1 MARIAIDP
9 VTRVGGHLRIE
20 ADVAAGEVR
29 DAWSA
34 GTMFRG
40 LELVLRGRDARDA
53 WMLADRVCGTCTG
66 VHALASVRAVENALG
81 ITIPDNARLVRNT
94 LAATLAVRDHIV
106 RFYLAQLPDW
116 VDTTVA
122 LGADPAATSALAR
135 SLGDWPQSS
144 PAYFRGVRDR
154 LAAATSSGRAGPFA
168 TTFTGH
174 PGYQLSPEMSLVLL
188 AHAIEALDWQRDFMR
203 IHTLLGGRDPHP
215 QSYLVGG
222 VSLTPPWG
230 GPPVR
235 RAGEHPQ
242 LPDRNTPAALSD
254 AGRTLVN
261 GLIAKAQTFVSWVFV
276 PDVLQLA
283 QAYPEWGKVGRG
295 TGSYLAFGDYP
306 GSTVEAGKLF
316 LPRGRILG
324 GNLASLSEMN
334 ATSVAESVAAS
345 WYADDN
351 GDDAPRRPVNG
362 QTSPE
367 YSGPALPLAS
377 LEGAAKYSWLKAPRY
392 NGQPME
398 VGPLARMATAYA
410 DGQVDVRA
418 AMNTAL
424 TTLGFEPD
432 ALFSTLGRMLAR
444 MVETR
449 VLVKRAA
456 GWLTELEANF
466 AGGDLALVDGGSWD
480 PGSWPAT
487 AEGSS
492 LGEGPR
498 GAVGHWVAIRDGIVR
513 DYQIVDATTWN
524 ASPRDATGTRGPL
537 EQALLGTRVS
547 DPGQPLEILRTVH
560 SFDPCV
566 ACAVHTFNPRAGGPI
581 EIRVNRTETAR

>member
-20 ADVAAGEVR
+20 ADVVAGEVR

-40 LELVLRGRDARDA
+40 LELVLRGRDPRDA
-53 WMLADRVCGTCTG
+53 WMIADRVCGTCTG
-66 VHALASVRAVENALG
+66 VHALASVRAVEDALN
-81 ITIPDNARLVRNT
+81 ITIPDNARLVRNI

-116 VDTTVA
+116 ADTTVA
-122 LGADPAATSALAR
+122 LGADPAAASALAR
-135 SLGDWPQSS
+135 SMSDWPKSS
-144 PAYFRGVRDR
+144 PAYFAGVRDR
-154 LAAATSSGRAGPFA
+154 LAASTSSGQAGPFGTSFA
-168 TTFTGH
+168 GH
-174 PGYQLSPEMSLVLL
+174 PGYQLSPELSLVLF

-230 GPPVR
+230 GPPAR

-242 LPDRNTPAALSD
+242 LPDRNTPSALSD
-254 AGRTLVN
+254 AGLTLVKD
-261 GLIAKAQTFVSWVFV
+261 LISKAQTFISWVLM
-276 PDVLQLA
+276 PDMLRLA
-283 QAYPEWGKVGRG
+283 EAYPDWGKTGVG
-295 TGSYLAFGDYP
+295 SANYLTFGDYP
-306 GSTVEAGKLF
+306 GSAVEAGKLF

-345 WYADDN
+345 WYADED
-351 GDDAPRRPVNG
+351 GAAPRRPVNG
-362 QTSPE
+362 RTDPA
-367 YSGPALPLAS
+367 YSGPALPLTS
-377 LEGAAKYSWLKAPRY
+377 LEGAARYSWLKAPRY

-398 VGPLARMATAYA
+398 VGPLARMAVAYA

-424 TTLGFEPD
+424 TTLGLEPA

-444 MVETR
+444 TVETK
-449 VLVKRAA
+449 VMAKRAGA
-456 GWLTELEANF
+456 WLIELQDNF
-466 AGGDLALVDGGSWD
+466 ARGDLALVDGGSWD
-480 PGSWPAT
+480 PGSWPAS

-498 GAVGHWVAIRDGIVR
+498 GAVGHWVSIHDGVIG

-524 ASPRDATGTRGPL
+524 ASPRDDTGARGPL
-537 EQALLGTRVS
+537 EQALLGTRVT

-566 ACAVHTFNPRAGGPI
+566 ACAVHAFDPRAGGPI
-581 EIRVNRTETAR
+581 EICVNRMEPAR

>member
-20 ADVAAGEVR
+20 ADVVGGEVR

-40 LELVLRGRDARDA
+40 LELVLRGRDPRDA
-53 WMLADRVCGTCTG
+53 WMIADRVCGTCTG
-66 VHALASVRAVENALG
+66 VHALASVRAVEDALG
-81 ITIPDNARLVRNT
+81 ITIPDNARLVRNI

-116 VDTTVA
+116 ADTTVA
-122 LGADPAATSALAR
+122 LGADPAAASALAR
-135 SLGDWPQSS
+135 SMSDWPKSS
-144 PAYFRGVRDR
+144 ASYFAGVRDR
-154 LAAATSSGRAGPFA
+154 LAASTSSGQAGPFGA
-168 TTFTGH
+168 SFAGH
-174 PGYQLSPEMSLVLL
+174 PGYRLSPELSLVLL

-230 GPPVR
+230 GPPAR

-242 LPDRNTPAALSD
+242 LPDRNTPSALSD
-254 AGRTLVN
+254 AGLTLIKD
-261 GLIAKAQTFVSWVFV
+261 LISKAQTFISWVLM
-276 PDVLQLA
+276 PDMLRLA
-283 QAYPEWGKVGRG
+283 EAYPDWGKTGG
-295 TGSYLAFGDYP
+295 GSGSYLAFGDYP
-306 GSTVEAGKLF
+306 GAAVETGKLY

-345 WYADDN
+345 WYADEA
-351 GDDAPRRPVNG
+351 GGEPRRPVNG
-362 QTSPE
+362 RTDPA
-367 YSGPALPLAS
+367 YSGPALPLTS
-377 LEGAAKYSWLKAPRY
+377 LEGAARYSWLKAPRY

-398 VGPLARMATAYA
+398 VGPLARMAVAYA

-424 TTLGFEPD
+424 TTLGLEP
-432 ALFSTLGRMLAR
+432 AELFSTLGRMLAR
-444 MVETR
+444 TVETK
-449 VLVKRAA
+449 VMAKQADA
-456 GWLTELEANF
+456 WLLDLQANF

-480 PGSWPAT
+480 PGSWPAS

-498 GAVGHWVAIRDGIVR
+498 GAVGHWVSIHDGVIG

-524 ASPRDATGTRGPL
+524 ASPRDETGTRGPL
-537 EQALLGTRVS
+537 EQALVGTRVA

-566 ACAVHTFNPRAGGPI
+566 ACAVHVFDPRAGGPI
-581 EIRVNRTETAR
+581 EICVSRTEPAR

>member
-20 ADVAAGEVR
+20 ADVVAGEVS

-40 LELVLRGRDARDA
+40 LEVVLRGRDPRDA
-53 WMLADRVCGTCTG
+53 WMIADRVCGTCTG
-66 VHALASVRAVENALG
+66 VHALASVRAVEDALN
-81 ITIPDNARLVRNT
+81 ITIPDNARLVRNI

-116 VDTTVA
+116 ADMTVA
-122 LGADPAATSALAR
+122 LGADTAAASALAR
-135 SLGDWPQSS
+135 SMSDWPKSS
-144 PAYFRGVRDR
+144 PAYFAGVRDR
-154 LAAATSSGRAGPFA
+154 LAASTSSGQAGPFGTSFA
-168 TTFTGH
+168 GH
-174 PGYQLSPEMSLVLL
+174 PGYQLSPELSLVLF

-230 GPPVR
+230 GPPAR

-242 LPDRNTPAALSD
+242 LPDRNTPSALSD
-254 AGRTLVN
+254 AGLTLIED
-261 GLIAKAQTFVSWVFV
+261 LINKSQTFISWVV
-276 PDVLQLA
+276 MPDMLRLA
-283 QAYPEWGKVGRG
+283 EAYPDWGKVGV
-295 TGSYLAFGDYP
+295 GSANYLTFGDYP
-306 GSTVEAGKLF
+306 GSAVEAGKLY

-345 WYADDN
+345 WYADED
-351 GDDAPRRPVNG
+351 GAAPRRPVNG
-362 QTSPE
+362 RTDPA
-367 YSGPALPLAS
+367 YSGPALPLTS
-377 LEGAAKYSWLKAPRY
+377 LEGAARYSWLKAPRY

-398 VGPLARMATAYA
+398 VGPLARMAVAYA

-424 TTLGFEPD
+424 TTLGLEPA

-444 MVETR
+444 SVETK
-449 VLVKRAA
+449 VMAKRAGA
-456 GWLTELEANF
+456 WLIELQDNF
-466 AGGDLALVDGGSWD
+466 AKGDLALVDGGSWD
-480 PGSWPAT
+480 PGSWPAS

-498 GAVGHWVAIRDGIVR
+498 GAVGHWVSIRDGVIG

-524 ASPRDATGTRGPL
+524 ASPRDDTGTRGPL
-537 EQALLGTRVS
+537 EQALLGTRVT

-566 ACAVHTFNPRAGGPI
+566 ACAVHVFDPRAGGPI
-581 EIRVNRTETAR
+581 EICVNRTEPAR

>member
-1 MARIAIDP
+1 MARITIDP

-20 ADVAAGEVR
+20 ADVAAGEVL
-29 DAWSA
+29 DAWSS

-40 LELVLRGRDARDA
+40 LEAILRGRDARDA
-53 WMLADRVCGTCTG
+53 WMIADRVCGTCTG
-66 VHALASVRAVENALG
+66 VHALASVRAVEDALG
-81 ITIPDNARLVRNT
+81 ISIPDNARLVRNI

-116 VDTTVA
+116 VDATVA
-122 LGADPAATSALAR
+122 LGADPTAASSLAR

-144 PAYFRGVRDR
+144 PAYFSGVRDR
-154 LAAATSSGRAGPFA
+154 LAAASGSGQAGPFA
-168 TTFTGH
+168 TSFPGH
-174 PGYQLSPEMSLVLL
+174 PGYQLPPELSLVLL

-230 GPPVR
+230 GPPAR

-242 LPDRNTPAALSD
+242 LPDRNTPSAMSDEGLALID
-254 AGRTLVN
+254 D
-261 GLIAKAQTFVSWVFV
+261 LIARAQTFISWVLM

-283 QAYPEWGKVGRG
+283 EAYSDWGKVGVG
-295 TGSYLAFGDYP
+295 AASYLTFGDYP
-306 GSTVEAGKLF
+306 GSAVEAGKLF

-334 ATSVAESVAAS
+334 DTSVAESVAAS
-345 WYADDN
+345 WYADDD
-351 GDDAPRRPVNG
+351 GAEPRRPVNG
-362 QTSPE
+362 RTDPA
-367 YSGPALPLAS
+367 YSGPALPLAT

-398 VGPLARMATAYA
+398 VGPLARMAVAYA

-418 AMNTAL
+418 AMNAAL
-424 TTLGFEPD
+424 TKLGLEPA
-432 ALFSTLGRMLAR
+432 ALFSTMGRTLAR
-444 MVETR
+444 TVETR
-449 VLVKRAA
+449 VMAKQA
-456 GWLTELEANF
+456 GAWLTQLKGNLAK
-466 AGGDLALVDGGSWD
+466 GDLALVDGGHWD

-498 GAVGHWVAIRDGIVR
+498 GAVGHWVAIQDGVVR

-524 ASPRDATGTRGPL
+524 ASPRDANGARGPL
-537 EQALLGTRVS
+537 EQALLGTPVS

-566 ACAVHTFNPRAGGPI
+566 ACAVHTFNPRSGGAI
-581 EIRVNRTETAR
+581 EIRVNYTETSR

>member
-9 VTRVGGHLRIE
+9 VTRAGGHLRIE
-20 ADVAAGEVR
+20 ADVAAGEVH

-40 LELVLRGRDARDA
+40 LELVLRGRDPRDA
-53 WMLADRVCGTCTG
+53 WMIADRVCGTCTG

-81 ITIPDNARLVRNT
+81 VTIPDNARLVRNI
-94 LAATLAVRDHIV
+94 LASTLAVRDHIV
-106 RFYLAQLPDW
+106 QFYLAQLPDW

-122 LGADPAATSALAR
+122 LGADSAAASTLAR
-135 SLGDWPQSS
+135 SMSDWPQSS
-144 PAYFRGVRDR
+144 PDYFSSVRDR
-154 LAAATSSGRAGPFA
+154 LAAATSSGQAGPFA
-168 TTFTGH
+168 TSFAGH
-174 PGYQLSPEMSLVLL
+174 PGYQLSPELSLVLA

-230 GPPVR
+230 GPPAR

-242 LPDRNTPAALSD
+242 LPDRNTPSALSD
-254 AGRTLVN
+254 AGLTLIDN
-261 GLIAKAQTFVSWVFV
+261 LISKAQTFISWVLM

-283 QAYPEWGKVGRG
+283 KAYPDWGKVGRG
-295 TGSYLAFGDYP
+295 TGSYLAFGEYP
-306 GSTVEAGKLF
+306 GAAVEAGKLF

-324 GNLASLSEMN
+324 GNIASLSEMN
-334 ATSVAESVAAS
+334 ATSVAELVAAS

-351 GDDAPRRPVNG
+351 SDVDPRRPVNG
-362 QTSPE
+362 RTDPV
-367 YSGPALPLAS
+367 YSGPPLPLVS
-377 LEGAAKYSWLKAPRY
+377 LEGSARYSWLKAPRY

-398 VGPLARMATAYA
+398 VGPLARMAVAYA

-424 TTLGFEPD
+424 TTLGLEPD

-444 MVETR
+444 SVETR
-449 VLVKRAA
+449 VMARQA
-456 GWLTELEANF
+456 GDWLIALQENLAK
-466 AGGDLALVDGGSWD
+466 GDLALVDGGHWD
-480 PGSWPAT
+480 PGTWPAS

-498 GAVGHWVAIRDGIVR
+498 GAVGHWVSIRDGVIG
-513 DYQIVDATTWN
+513 DYQVVDATTWN

-560 SFDPCV
+560 SFDPCM
-566 ACAVHTFNPRAGGPI
+566 ACAVHAFNPRAGGPI
-581 EIRVNRTETAR
+581 EIRVNHTETAR

>member
-20 ADVAAGEVR
+20 ADVVAGEVS

-40 LELVLRGRDARDA
+40 LEVVLRGRDPRDA
-53 WMLADRVCGTCTG
+53 WMIADRVCGTCTG
-66 VHALASVRAVENALG
+66 VHALASVRAVEDALN
-81 ITIPDNARLVRNT
+81 ITIPDNARLVRNI

-116 VDTTVA
+116 ADMTVA
-122 LGADPAATSALAR
+122 LGADPAAASALAR
-135 SLGDWPQSS
+135 SMSDWPKSS
-144 PAYFRGVRDR
+144 PAYFAGVRDR
-154 LAAATSSGRAGPFA
+154 LAASTSSGQAGPFGTSFA
-168 TTFTGH
+168 GH
-174 PGYQLSPEMSLVLL
+174 PGYQLSPELSLVLF

-230 GPPVR
+230 GPPAR

-242 LPDRNTPAALSD
+242 LPDRNTPSALSD
-254 AGRTLVN
+254 AGLTLIED
-261 GLIAKAQTFVSWVFV
+261 LINKSQTFISWVV
-276 PDVLQLA
+276 MPDMLRLA
-283 QAYPEWGKVGRG
+283 EAYPDWGKVGV
-295 TGSYLAFGDYP
+295 GSANYLTFGDYP
-306 GSTVEAGKLF
+306 GSAVEAGKLY

-345 WYADDN
+345 WYADED
-351 GDDAPRRPVNG
+351 GAAPRRPVNG
-362 QTSPE
+362 RTDPA
-367 YSGPALPLAS
+367 YSGPALPLTS
-377 LEGAAKYSWLKAPRY
+377 LEGAARYSWLKAPRY

-398 VGPLARMATAYA
+398 VGPLARMAVAYA

-424 TTLGFEPD
+424 TTLGLEPA

-444 MVETR
+444 SVETK
-449 VLVKRAA
+449 VMAKRAGA
-456 GWLTELEANF
+456 WLIELQDNF
-466 AGGDLALVDGGSWD
+466 AKGDLALVDGGSWD
-480 PGSWPAT
+480 PGSWPAS

-498 GAVGHWVAIRDGIVR
+498 GAVGHWVSIRDGVIG

-524 ASPRDATGTRGPL
+524 ASPRDDTGTRGPL
-537 EQALLGTRVS
+537 EQALLGTRVT

-566 ACAVHTFNPRAGGPI
+566 ACAVHVFDPRAGGPI
-581 EIRVNRTETAR
+581 EICVNRTEPAR

>member
-1 MARIAIDP
+1 
-9 VTRVGGHLRIE
+9 
-20 ADVAAGEVR
+20 
-29 DAWSA
+29 
-34 GTMFRG
+34 MFRG
-40 LELVLRGRDARDA
+40 LELVLRGRDPRDA
-53 WMLADRVCGTCTG
+53 WMIADRVCGTCTG
-66 VHALASVRAVENALG
+66 VHALASVRAVEDALN
-81 ITIPDNARLVRNT
+81 ITIPDNARLVRNI

-116 VDTTVA
+116 ADTTVA
-122 LGADPAATSALAR
+122 LGADPAAASALAR
-135 SLGDWPQSS
+135 SMSDWPKSS
-144 PAYFRGVRDR
+144 PAYFAGVRDR
-154 LAAATSSGRAGPFA
+154 LAASTSSGQAGPFGTSFA
-168 TTFTGH
+168 GH
-174 PGYQLSPEMSLVLL
+174 PGYQLSPELSLVLF

-230 GPPVR
+230 GPPAR

-242 LPDRNTPAALSD
+242 LPDRNTPSALSD
-254 AGRTLVN
+254 AGLTLIKD
-261 GLIAKAQTFVSWVFV
+261 LISKAQTFISWVLM
-276 PDVLQLA
+276 PDMLRLA
-283 QAYPEWGKVGRG
+283 EAYPDWGKVGV
-295 TGSYLAFGDYP
+295 GSANYLTFGDYP
-306 GSTVEAGKLF
+306 GSAVEAGKLF

-345 WYADDN
+345 WYADED
-351 GDDAPRRPVNG
+351 GAAPRRPVNG
-362 QTSPE
+362 RTDPA
-367 YSGPALPLAS
+367 YSGPALPLTS
-377 LEGAAKYSWLKAPRY
+377 LEGAARYSWLKAPRY

-398 VGPLARMATAYA
+398 VGPLARMAVAYA

-424 TTLGFEPD
+424 TTLGLEPA

-444 MVETR
+444 TVETK
-449 VLVKRAA
+449 VMAKRAGA
-456 GWLTELEANF
+456 WLIELQDNF
-466 AGGDLALVDGGSWD
+466 ARGDLALVDGGSWD
-480 PGSWPAT
+480 PGSWPAS

-498 GAVGHWVAIRDGIVR
+498 GAVGHWVSIHDGVIG

-524 ASPRDATGTRGPL
+524 ASPRDDTGTRGPL
-537 EQALLGTRVS
+537 EQALLGTRVT

-566 ACAVHTFNPRAGGPI
+566 ACAVHAFDPRAGGPI
-581 EIRVNRTETAR
+581 EICVNRTEPAR